1 MIFYLL
7 MGILVSWF
15 MDWLTFNTPYQLSNW
30 ERFLMVL
37 IWPLMFIFIAWEFI
51 KDFIKNE

>member
-15 MDWLTFNTPYQLSNW
+15 MDWLTFNTPHQLTNW

-51 KDFIKNE
+51 KEFIKNE

>member
-30 ERFLMVL
+30 ERFLIVL
-37 IWPLMFIFIAWEFI
+37 IWPLMFIFIAWKFIKEFI
-51 KDFIKNE
+51 NNE

>member
-15 MDWLTFNTPYQLSNW
+15 MDWLTLNTPHQLTNW
-30 ERFLMVL
+30 ERFFMTL

-51 KDFIKNE
+51 KEFIKNE

>member
-15 MDWLTFNTPYQLSNW
+15 LDWLTFNTPHRLTNL
-30 ERFLMVL
+30 ERLIMVL
-37 IWPLMFIFIAWEFI
+37 IWPFMFFFLAWEFI
-51 KDFIKNE
+51 KAFINNE

>member
-15 MDWLTFNTPYQLSNW
+15 LDWLTFNTQHQLTNL
-30 ERFLMVL
+30 ERLIMVV
-37 IWPLMFIFIAWEFI
+37 IWPLMFLFLAWEFI
-51 KDFIKNE
+51 KAFIKNE